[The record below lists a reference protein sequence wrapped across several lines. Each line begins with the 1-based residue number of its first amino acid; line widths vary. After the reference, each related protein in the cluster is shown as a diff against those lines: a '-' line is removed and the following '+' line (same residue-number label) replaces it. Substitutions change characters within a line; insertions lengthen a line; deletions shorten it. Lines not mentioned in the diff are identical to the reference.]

1 MIDRGNVY
9 QVSTSENAVTLIVR
23 IQGKEVAAMLDTGAT
38 PCVIDRGTVER
49 LNLTQ
54 IIEHEPSKVYGLF
67 NSPVQVLGYM
77 MVKVKV
83 GLHRPVVQKLQVLDT
98 EEPIVLLG
106 RQLMQQLGT
115 VSFDFQNSRIKT
127 GDTWESYE
135 TAICGGIPL
144 GKAQVTKQDEEVGS
158 PRGRKH
164 PNLINQKLS
173 REEHSKLEKIT
184 EKFHHGF
191 ALNHKK
197 PLRTKLSTYHAI
209 VTGDALPQKSRPRRV
224 PPRWEEEINRQLE
237 DMLAARPPIVKP
249 SSSPWAS
256 DVVLVKKK
264 DGSLRFSVD
273 YRRLNKITKRDE
285 YSLPNPLS
293 IVD

>member
-1 MIDRGNVY
+1 MRSIQAERTPHQLLSIQEKFKLRKEVGDRQGKRLPR
-9 QVSTSENAVTLIVR
+9 STSENAVTLIVR

-54 IIEHEPSKVYGLF
+54 ITEHEPSKVYGLC

-83 GLHRPVVQKLQVLDT
+83 GSHRPVVQKLQVLDT
-98 EEPIVLLG
+98 EELTVLLG

-115 VSFDFQNSRIKT
+115 VSFDFQNSRIKI

-135 TAICGGIPL
+135 TAICGGTPL
-144 GKAQVTKQDEEVGS
+144 ARAQVAKQDEEVGN

-197 PLRTKLSTYHAI
+197 PLL
-209 VTGDALPQKSRPRRV
+209 
-224 PPRWEEEINRQLE
+224 
-237 DMLAARPPIVKP
+237 
-249 SSSPWAS
+249 
-256 DVVLVKKK
+256 
-264 DGSLRFSVD
+264 
-273 YRRLNKITKRDE
+273 IT
-285 YSLPNPLS
+285 LL
-293 IVD
+293 